1 MTHFNPEQFRKARKE
16 LSFTQKEFATELRTN
31 QRSVCFWETKRTVP
45 GRNKLIDMAVYFALQ
60 FDAHRAHRITG
71 LEIDAIRNMISN
83 DKLTPTQPPIITY
96 QKILIVTYESGVQRW
111 YPVNATT
118 LETIVMEHTFIDDL
132 QIVEQGGEL

>member
-1 MTHFNPEQFRKARKE
+1 
-16 LSFTQKEFATELRTN
+16 
-31 QRSVCFWETKRTVP
+31 
-45 GRNKLIDMAVYFALQ
+45 MAVYFALQ